1 MYACISRV
9 CFCHLWTCP
18 WLYLYFYTELTL
30 LWWYSLI
37 CLATAKKACKKTRQ
51 QSCYQIKGLQE
62 KQNQNQTIKIAVL
75 QSTSQTSRAQS
86 FSRARAGNTSGR
98 LFMFLWSFC
107 GKSER
112 ERGSSTFELG
122 PTTGTGNEKRRTLRK
137 SRLKRKMHFT
147 CADSTTDD
155 REQ

>member
-1 MYACISRV
+1 MLSNQRLARKTKPKPNYQDSG
-9 CFCHLWTCP
+9 
-18 WLYLYFYTELTL
+18 LTKHV
-30 LWWYSLI
+30 SN
-37 CLATAKKACKKTRQ
+37 KSSSKFFHERE
-51 QSCYQIKGLQE
+51 QE
-62 KQNQNQTIKIAVL
+62 MRAV
-75 QSTSQTSRAQS
+75 
-86 FSRARAGNTSGR
+86 N
-98 LFMFLWSFC
+98 FLCFC

-112 ERGSSTFELG
+112 ERGSSTFELR

>member
-1 MYACISRV
+1 M
-9 CFCHLWTCP
+9 
-18 WLYLYFYTELTL
+18 
-30 LWWYSLI
+30 
-37 CLATAKKACKKTRQ
+37 
-51 QSCYQIKGLQE
+51 KGLQE

-75 QSTSQTSRAQS
+75 QSTSQTSRA
-86 FSRARAGNTSGR
+86 SRAVD
-98 LFMFLWSFC
+98 FLYFC